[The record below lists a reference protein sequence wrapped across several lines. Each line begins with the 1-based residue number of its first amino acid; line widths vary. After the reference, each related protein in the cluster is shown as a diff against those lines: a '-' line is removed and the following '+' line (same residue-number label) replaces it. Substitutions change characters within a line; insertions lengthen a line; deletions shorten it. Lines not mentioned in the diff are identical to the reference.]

1 MQIQNYQGGIGFGL
15 YNSQKRL
22 GMGITMP
29 EFGEIMAELRQDA
42 GMSQQE
48 LAAKLFVAPST
59 ISNYETG
66 QSRAH
71 AEFICKVAD
80 VFNVSTDYLLG
91 RIEFRPPLAMINDEY
106 VDGKSVSSVL
116 IQAMSLS
123 SQRRHILCVLLND
136 MQRAEKGYDGK

>member
-1 MQIQNYQGGIGFGL
+1 
-15 YNSQKRL
+15 
-22 GMGITMP
+22 MGITKP

-48 LAAKLFVAPST
+48 LAARLFVAPST

-66 QSRAH
+66 QRRAH

-91 RIEFRPPLAMINDEY
+91 RTEFSLPLAIVNDEY

-116 IQAMSLS
+116 MQAMSLS
-123 SQRRHILCVLLND
+123 SQRRHILCALLSD
-136 MQRAEKGYDGK
+136 MQRAEKGHDGK